1 MDGSAP
7 TSTESALAPLRARA
21 QDVFVRV
28 SPYEGSGF
36 RNHCERLFRF
46 ATALMRAQGLQF
58 EEDVAYMIA
67 LWHDLGIVSE
77 KDEGANYLRR
87 SHALFLRE
95 SAAVDLPE
103 VDPSVIEQCLVY
115 NHRLLPVPNVH
126 PVAECFRR
134 AVIVEHSRGLK
145 RYGLDRA
152 EIRQVFDAF
161 PRDNFDRV
169 LLDFTWRTLK
179 REPLTI
185 VNGIFF

>member
-1 MDGSAP
+1 MHGAVAR
-7 TSTESALAPLRARA
+7 TEETALSPLRSRA
-21 QDVFVRV
+21 QEVFAQV

-46 ATALMRAQGLQF
+46 ATALMNAQGLQF
-58 EEDVAYMIA
+58 DEDVAYLIA

-77 KDEGANYLRR
+77 KDQGANYLRR
-87 SHALFLRE
+87 SHALFIRE
-95 SAAVDLPE
+95 SAALDLPQT
-103 VDPSVIEQCLVY
+103 DPTVIEECLVY

-126 PVAECFRR
+126 PAAECFRR
-134 AVIVEHSRGLK
+134 AVMVEHSRGLK
-145 RYGLDRA
+145 RYGMDRA
-152 EIRQVFDAF
+152 TIREVFEAF

-169 LLDFTWRTLK
+169 LVDFTWRTLK